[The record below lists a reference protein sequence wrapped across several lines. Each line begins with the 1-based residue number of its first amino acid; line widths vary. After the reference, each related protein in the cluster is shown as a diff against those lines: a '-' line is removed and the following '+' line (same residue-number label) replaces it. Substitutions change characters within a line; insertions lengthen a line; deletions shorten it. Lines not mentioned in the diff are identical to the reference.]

1 MNKKKTDSYL
11 FNMIEDTLIG
21 LWKDGKIVR
30 SSNPDTKS
38 GDYYYTTPDKAKVA
52 SRSNP
57 AVGPYLTYE
66 EFQSQIN

>member
-1 MNKKKTDSYL
+1 MNKEKMDRY
-11 FNMIEDTLIG
+11 FYNMIEDTLTN
-21 LWKDGKIVR
+21 LWKEGKIVR

-38 GDYYYTTPDKAKVA
+38 GEYYYTTPDKAKAA
-52 SRSNP
+52 SKKNP